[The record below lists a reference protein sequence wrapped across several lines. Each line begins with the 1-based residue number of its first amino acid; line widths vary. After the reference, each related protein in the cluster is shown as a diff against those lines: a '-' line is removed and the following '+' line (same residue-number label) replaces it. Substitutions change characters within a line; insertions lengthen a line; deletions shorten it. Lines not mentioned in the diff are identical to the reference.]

1 MNEKEKMIEEMC
13 KNFKCCVNCE
23 MFGGYV
29 DDNDELKNCSCAEP
43 TDHCTQCYIS
53 TRQAKVLYNAGYRK
67 ITEPIKITT
76 IGHGKE
82 YGCYYADISVTGQE
96 LPQRVYFEASLF
108 EREVTQRET
117 AKEIIEIIKEADGA
131 DLNYIAEKYGVKVE
145 E

>member
-1 MNEKEKMIEEMC
+1 MNEKEKIIEEMC

-67 ITEPIKITT
+67 IPE
-76 IGHGKE
+76 GAVVLSKE
-82 YGCYYADISVTGQE
+82 EYARLSIFQFNTAQQIMNE
-96 LPQRVYFEASLF
+96 TRK
-108 EREVTQRET
+108 ET
-117 AKEIIEIIKEADGA
+117 AKEF
-131 DLNYIAEKYGVKVE
+131 AEKLKEITCEMYLKEQLHRCIDKTLKELQE

>member
-1 MNEKEKMIEEMC
+1 MNKEMIEEMAEF
-13 KNFKCCVNCE
+13 FKDILVTRAMCDWMPIKITHNYK
-23 MFGGYV
+23 GY
-29 DDNDELKNCSCAEP
+29 AEE
-43 TDHCTQCYIS
+43 
-53 TRQAKVLYNAGYRK
+53 LYNAGYRK

-108 EREVTQRET
+108 EREEIQEET
-117 AKEIIEIIKEADGA
+117 AKEIYNKLIELSENPCNSQEEIYKAVFEP
-131 DLNYIAEKYGVKVE
+131 YGVKVE